1 MREAI
6 NERGGMPRAGRQ
18 VNAILK
24 LEHSIRRM
32 RDADIPAVLLVE
44 KDSYEFPWSAGNFI
58 DSIHAGYSA
67 WVYEVGGE
75 AIGHAVLMTAVD
87 EGHLLN
93 ITIAPAWRR
102 QGLGRR
108 LLKHIL
114 DSAREQHART
124 LFLEVRP
131 SNRAAIEL
139 YEQAGFEAFAL
150 RKGYYPAPAGREDAL
165 VMRIRL

>member
-1 MREAI
+1 MSA
-6 NERGGMPRAGRQ
+6 
-18 VNAILK
+18 VLK
-24 LEHSIRRM
+24 LVHNIRRM

-75 AIGHAVLMTAVD
+75 IIGHAVLTVVLD
-87 EGHLLN
+87 EAHLLN

-102 QGLGRR
+102 QGLGGV
-108 LLKHIL
+108 LLNHAMEF
-114 DSAREQHART
+114 ARQQQVRT

-131 SNRAAIEL
+131 SNRPAIAL
-139 YEQAGFEAFAL
+139 YEKIGFEAFAL
-150 RKGYYPAPAGREDAL
+150 RKGYYPAQAGREDAL
-165 VMRIRL
+165 VMRTML

>member
-1 MREAI
+1 M
-6 NERGGMPRAGRQ
+6 
-18 VNAILK
+18 NAILK
-24 LEHSIRRM
+24 LEHNIRRM

-75 AIGHAVLMTAVD
+75 IIGHTVLMTVLD
-87 EGHLLN
+87 EAHLLN

-102 QGLGRR
+102 QGLGRV
-108 LLKHIL
+108 LLKHAM
-114 DSAREQHART
+114 DTARSQQVRA

-131 SNRAAIEL
+131 SNRPAIEL
-139 YEQAGFEAFAL
+139 YEKNGFEAFAL
-150 RKGYYPAPAGREDAL
+150 RKGYYPAQAGREDAL
-165 VMRIRL
+165 VMRIVL

>member
-1 MREAI
+1 MSA
-6 NERGGMPRAGRQ
+6 
-18 VNAILK
+18 VLK
-24 LEHSIRRM
+24 LVHNIRPM

-75 AIGHAVLMTAVD
+75 IIGHVVLMTILD
-87 EGHLLN
+87 EAHLLN
-93 ITIAPAWRR
+93 ITIAPIWRR
-102 QGLGRR
+102 QGLGRI
-108 LLKHIL
+108 LLEHAM
-114 DSAREQHART
+114 DAARKQFSRE

-139 YEQAGFEAFAL
+139 YEKMGFEAFAL
-150 RKGYYPAPAGREDAL
+150 RKGYYPAEQGREDAL
-165 VMRIRL
+165 VMRAML